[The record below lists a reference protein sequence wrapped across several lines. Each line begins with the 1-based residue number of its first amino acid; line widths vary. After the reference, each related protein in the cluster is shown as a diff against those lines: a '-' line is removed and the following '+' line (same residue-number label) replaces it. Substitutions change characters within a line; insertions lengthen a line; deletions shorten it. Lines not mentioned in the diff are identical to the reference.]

1 MADAAAEAP
10 PDMAAELKATKKL
23 LKRMQLK
30 EKGYKKMVDDLE
42 AKVVAA
48 QAAAAGGG
56 NGGGADAAELAA
68 GAAATAAQEH
78 AGLVETLREE
88 AQRAKDDGEAKVA
101 SIKDKAKQRE
111 TKIKDT
117 AKGLMQPLKDE
128 NIALQA
134 QLAAQADLQQHD
146 AERHS
151 ELESLRAELSS
162 AGAARAELET
172 QLGSR
177 AEAHDALAAEH
188 ASLHAAHDSESTLAA
203 ELAAAS
209 VTSTSASESL
219 SAELAE
225 VRSQLLSS
233 EASLADVRGEL
244 AAAASAAED
253 GESEQASVQSSLSA
267 ELESLRAELSSAGA
281 ARAELETQL
290 EAPTTTPIAG
300 SADTEALQTQVV
312 ELTAQ
317 LVERAVALKAAE
329 KAAKKDSMK
338 AKALKA
344 MLEEHSTQAEDQASA
359 TQAALDETRAAVE
372 AEALTELNNYR
383 DALGAA
389 RVKAQSLEGEC
400 IQLRESTTR
409 LDQEMQE
416 QRRVAKEWEGESTR
430 LAEFVEK
437 LSSTSSSSK
446 KALVQIEM
454 ELATAKGEAKDS
466 SQASS
471 ERDEFKSLSTRLG
484 SELSNRDAEL
494 EELRIKLDHVQGLVG
509 GSRDEAEAAESMYS
523 KLQARLIETEAAKQ
537 EMAEALRKR
546 VDIKTAEAAK
556 HGATVERLSGV
567 IESFQMERQQ
577 AEMRLQE
584 DVRAASEARDAALQK
599 LAAVEAQLS
608 DHSLATVEQELKES
622 ELNQQ
627 ALQEQNDT
635 LERQCDRLRG
645 MLEGAVARATTQQQE
660 DGMFVDRRLVT
671 KLLCNYISSDAT
683 GNQKQVLEV
692 MARILQFDD
701 DAKEAVGLGES
712 SWSAYLPFG
721 LGAKPPRPQIVK
733 DGDIADEWA
742 NFLLSEIGGKESVT
756 LGVKVKQ
763 PAGAPMAAATTAA
776 VAAAAVANS
785 GGDTGG
791 EPAA

>member
-1 MADAAAEAP
+1 
-10 PDMAAELKATKKL
+10 MAAELKATKKL

-151 ELESLRAELSS
+151 
-162 AGAARAELET
+162 
-172 QLGSR
+172 
-177 AEAHDALAAEH
+177 
-188 ASLHAAHDSESTLAA
+188 
-203 ELAAAS
+203 
-209 VTSTSASESL
+209 
-219 SAELAE
+219 
-225 VRSQLLSS
+225 
-233 EASLADVRGEL
+233 
-244 AAAASAAED
+244 
-253 GESEQASVQSSLSA
+253 